1 MRIAAQSSRYL
12 LPGSYLEAKLRV
24 PQRPL
29 KPFVKELKVN
39 NYLFGAADCP
49 GLLDKAYPSSVL
61 KRGLYV

>member
-49 GLLDKAYPSSVL
+49 GLL
-61 KRGLYV
+61 